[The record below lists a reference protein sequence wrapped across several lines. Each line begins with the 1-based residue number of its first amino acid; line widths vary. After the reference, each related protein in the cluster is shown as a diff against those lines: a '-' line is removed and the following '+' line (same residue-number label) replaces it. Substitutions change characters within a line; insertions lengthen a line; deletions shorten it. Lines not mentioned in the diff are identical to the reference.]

1 MMMCE
6 YLVMMCFLI
15 ICFFSLLSS
24 SKNRF
29 EEKKKAENRS
39 IAQKFSLEKTVGKH
53 NKNFFYGKNTII
65 TR

>member
-1 MMMCE
+1 M
-6 YLVMMCFLI
+6 F
-15 ICFFSLLSS
+15 LLSS
-24 SKNRF
+24 LVERRF

-53 NKNFFYGKNTII
+53 NKNFYGKNNII

>member
-1 MMMCE
+1 MMRE

-15 ICFFSLLSS
+15 KYFFSLLSS

-29 EEKKKAENRS
+29 KEKKKAENRS

-53 NKNFFYGKNTII
+53 NKNFYGKNNII

>member
-1 MMMCE
+1 M
-6 YLVMMCFLI
+6 F
-15 ICFFSLLSS
+15 LLSS
-24 SKNRF
+24 LVEQNRF

-65 TR
+65 AR

>member
-1 MMMCE
+1 M
-6 YLVMMCFLI
+6 F
-15 ICFFSLLSS
+15 LLSS
-24 SKNRF
+24 LVEQNRF

-53 NKNFFYGKNTII
+53 NKNFFYGKNNIII